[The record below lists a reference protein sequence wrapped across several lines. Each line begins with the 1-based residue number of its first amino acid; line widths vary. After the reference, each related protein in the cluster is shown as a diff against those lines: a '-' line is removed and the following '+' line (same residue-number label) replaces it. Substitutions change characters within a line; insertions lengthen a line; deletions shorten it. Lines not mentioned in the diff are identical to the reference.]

1 MADGQHAV
9 FEYGVAQI
17 VRGGRVL
24 VKFSRLIPKLPNV
37 DIYALAEK
45 QFAMMQDFA
54 ERTAADPALAEFHQ
68 QYADGSKE
76 WE

>member
-1 MADGQHAV
+1 MADGQHAA
-9 FEYGVAQI
+9 FEYGATQKL
-17 VRGGRVL
+17 RGGRVL
-24 VKFSRLIPKLPNV
+24 VKFSTLIPKLPNAE
-37 DIYALAEK
+37 IYAFAEK

-54 ERTAADPALAEFHQ
+54 ERTADDLALAKFHQ